1 MTLPSIETPRYELTL
16 PSTDKVIQF
25 RPFLVKEEK
34 ILLVA
39 MESNN
44 NNEILNAIK
53 EILTACTY
61 EDIDVNTLP
70 IFDIEYIFL
79 QIRSKSVGE
88 VSKVKLL
95 CPDDNETY
103 ADVEID
109 LTKVNV
115 QVDDD
120 HTNNIV
126 IDKEKNIGIIMKYP
140 TIDSVDTTKNVKGM
154 KTEQLFDMI
163 ATCMHEIYEGD
174 KVHNVNDYTKEE
186 LHKFLEGVSG
196 KTFEKINKF
205 FESMPQLKHEF
216 EIENPK
222 TKVKSKVVLS
232 GLQSFFVSPS
242 HMTT

>member
-16 PSTDKVIQF
+16 PSTDKVVQY

-39 MESNN
+39 MESNDN
-44 NNEILNAIK
+44 KEILNAIR
-53 EILTACTY
+53 EILSACTY
-61 EDIDVNTLP
+61 DSIDVNTLP

-95 CPDDNETY
+95 CPDDKETY

-115 QVDDD
+115 QVDDA

-126 IDKEKNIGIIMKYP
+126 IDENRKLGIVFNYP
-140 TIDSVDTTKNVKGM
+140 TLEMTKAGFNVTDTDIDS
-154 KTEQLFDMI
+154 LFDIMANSI
-163 ATCMHEIYEGD
+163 NHIYEGD
-174 KVHNVNDYTKEE
+174 KIYPSKDSTKEE
-186 LHKFLEGVSG
+186 MKKFLEGLPQ
-196 KTFEKINKF
+196 TAFNKIKIF
-205 FESMPQLKHEF
+205 FETMPQLRHSVEV
-216 EIENPK
+216 ENPK
-222 TKVKSKVVLS
+222 TKVKSTIVLQ
-232 GLQSFFVSPS
+232 GIRDFFQ
-242 HMTT
+242 

>member
-1 MTLPSIETPRYELTL
+1 MALPILETPTYELTL
-16 PSTDKVIQF
+16 PSADIKVKF

-34 ILLVA
+34 ILLQA
-39 MESNN
+39 LESNEN
-44 NNEILNAIK
+44 NQIVQALKDIVN
-53 EILTACTY
+53 ACTFGQLNG
-61 EDIDVNTLP
+61 ENMPT
-70 IFDIEYIFL
+70 FDLEYVFL
-79 QIRSKSVGE
+79 QIRAKSVGE
-88 VSKVKLL
+88 VTKLKML
-95 CPDDNETY
+95 CPDDKKTY
-103 ADVEID
+103 GEVEID

-232 GLQSFFVSPS
+232 GLQSFFVLPS
-242 HMTT
+242 LTTA

>member
-16 PSTDKVIQF
+16 PSTDKVVQY

-44 NNEILNAIK
+44 NKEILNAIR

-61 EDIDVNTLP
+61 DSIDVNTLP

-95 CPDDNETY
+95 CPDDKETY

-115 QVDDD
+115 QVDDA
-120 HTNNIV
+120 HTNNVV
-126 IDKEKNIGIIMKYP
+126 IDENRKLGIVFNYP
-140 TIDSVDTTKNVKGM
+140 TLEMTKAGFNVTDTDIDS
-154 KTEQLFDMI
+154 LFDIMANSI
-163 ATCMHEIYEGD
+163 NHIYEGD
-174 KVHNVNDYTKEE
+174 KIYPSKDSTKEE
-186 LHKFLEGVSG
+186 MKKFLEGLPQTAFNKI
-196 KTFEKINKF
+196 KTF
-205 FESMPQLKHEF
+205 FETMPQLRHSVEV
-216 EIENPK
+216 ENPK
-222 TKVKSKVVLS
+222 TKVKSTIVLQ
-232 GLQSFFVSPS
+232 GIRDFFQ
-242 HMTT
+242 

>member
-16 PSTDKVIQF
+16 PSTDKVVQY

-115 QVDDD
+115 QVDDA
-120 HTNNIV
+120 HTNNVV
-126 IDKEKNIGIIMKYP
+126 IDEKRKLGIVFNYP
-140 TIDSVDTTKNVKGM
+140 TLEMTKAGFDMTNTDIDT
-154 KTEQLFDMI
+154 LFDIMAKSI
-163 ATCMHEIYEGD
+163 NHIYEGD
-174 KVHNVNDYTKEE
+174 KIYPSKDSTKEE
-186 LHKFLEGVSG
+186 MKKFLEGLPQTAFNKI
-196 KTFEKINKF
+196 KTF
-205 FESMPQLKHEF
+205 FETMPQLRHSVEV
-216 EIENPK
+216 ENPK
-222 TKVKSKVVLS
+222 TKVKSTIVLK
-232 GLQSFFVSPS
+232 GIRDFFQ
-242 HMTT
+242 